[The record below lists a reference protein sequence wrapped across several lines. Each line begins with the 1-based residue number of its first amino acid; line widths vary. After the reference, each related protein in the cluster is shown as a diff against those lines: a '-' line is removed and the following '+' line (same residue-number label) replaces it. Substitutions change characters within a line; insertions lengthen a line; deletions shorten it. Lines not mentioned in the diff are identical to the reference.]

1 MIAMQACKL
10 SVRRSCGALPAGN
23 VALRSLSSSTPN
35 PPPLPAHVPHDTK
48 FIGVSARSFIKI
60 AEDASP
66 FVRDCLSAKVTSL
79 EPGKL
84 TMTMPFKPTFVG
96 NPVTHVLH
104 GGVAA
109 ALIDHVGGFCAM
121 ASIPEANVLLS
132 TVDLRIDYIN
142 PAPADTMHCDAEVVS
157 FKKTL
162 IRTDI
167 VCWNKDRTVKIAIG
181 RALYSQYKSTVTM
194 SQAMAAKDTP
204 VATA

>member
-1 MIAMQACKL
+1 MQAGLL
-10 SVRRSCGALPAGN
+10 SLQRSSAVQLLQCAAMRS
-23 VALRSLSSSTPN
+23 RSLSAA
-35 PPPLPAHVPHDTK
+35 PPLPMPAHVPSETK
-48 FIGVSARSFIKI
+48 FLGLSARTFIKV

-66 FVRDCLSAKVTSL
+66 FIRDIMSCKVTNL

-84 TMTMPFKPTFVG
+84 SMTLPYKPSFIG
-96 NPVTHVLH
+96 NPVSKVLH

-121 ASIPEANVLLS
+121 TAIREPNVLLS

-162 IRTDI
+162 IRSDI

-181 RALYSQYKSTVTM
+181 RALYSQYNSKVTL
-194 SQAMAAKDTP
+194 QEAMPTSPTPQP
-204 VATA
+204 VA